1 MPEPRPSQ
9 QEVLRYRSGK
19 MGVSAVPGSGKTF
32 TLARLA
38 ADLVTD
44 HIQDDQEV
52 LVVTLVN
59 SAVDNVSARIDKTLA
74 ERDLIPRLG
83 YRVRTLHGL
92 AHDIVRE
99 RPGLVSLAEDFQIID
114 DRESTRILEDC
125 CESWMKTHPDMIE
138 EYAKQDIGDSSLKWV
153 RRDAWPELV
162 RDITRAFIRQAKDQQ
177 VSPEVLWSRL
187 VDRETELPLA
197 SMAAA
202 IYFNYQQAL
211 AYRGS
216 VDFDD
221 LIRLALEALRMDPD
235 YLQRLRDRWVYILE
249 DEAQD
254 SSALQEKIL
263 KKLAGDGGNW
273 VRVGDPNQAIF
284 ETFTTASPEFLKD
297 FLEEEDVAA
306 RELPESGRSCQG
318 IINLANY
325 LIDWVMKEHPAG
337 KEPPEEEH
345 QGKNV
350 RESLSLPYIQP
361 TLPGD
366 SQPNPAGGLES
377 ICLMPQ
383 GFTADEEISRVVDSV
398 EKWLGEHPQET
409 VAILVPRNTRGFK
422 MVEALRSKNVP
433 YLELLQST
441 TSTRQTAGAL
451 GNVLNYLA
459 DPTSPSK
466 LAAVF
471 RVWRRH
477 DREDPEANARLKRL
491 AKQLRQCRRVEDY
504 LWPRFDHDW
513 LASLDMDVDEETEIA
528 ELLED
533 FRNLVRRWQ
542 RAVLLPVDQL
552 ILTLAQDLFHEPVD
566 LALAYKLALLLRDAS
581 DAHPDWG
588 LVELTEELA
597 MIARNQRKFIGLS
610 GDDTAF
616 EPDKYPGMALVA
628 TMHKA
633 KGLEWDRVY
642 LVSVNNY
649 DFPSA
654 QSHDSYIAEKW
665 FIRDNLNLEAECLSQ
680 LECALG
686 GDLYL
691 EGDATQQA
699 RLDYVAER
707 LRLLYVG
714 ITRARKELVI
724 TWNKGTNPRQP
735 ARQAVPLIALQT
747 FQEEQQ
753 KKQQEAAPKEEGEP

>member
-9 QEVLRYRSGK
+9 QKVLRYRSGK

-44 HIQDDQEV
+44 HIRDDQEV

-114 DRESTRILEDC
+114 ERESTRILEDC
-125 CESWMKTHPDMIE
+125 CESWMKTHPDIIE
-138 EYAKQDIGDSSLKWV
+138 EYAKQDIGESKLKWL
-153 RRDAWPELV
+153 RRDRWPELV
-162 RDITRAFIRQAKDQQ
+162 RDITRAFIKQAKDQLA
-177 VSPEVLWSRL
+177 SPEVLWSRL
-187 VDRETELPLA
+187 VDWETELPLA
-197 SMAAA
+197 SMATA

-221 LIRLALEALRMDPD
+221 LIRLALEALRMDSD

-263 KKLAGDGGNW
+263 RKLAGDDGNW

-284 ETFTTASPEFLKD
+284 ETFTTASPDFLKN
-297 FLEEEDVAA
+297 FLNEKDVVA
-306 RELPESGRSCQG
+306 RELPESGRSCQS
-318 IINLANY
+318 IIDLANH

-337 KEPPEEEH
+337 KETPEEGEEEH

-350 RESLSLPYIQP
+350 RESLSPPYIQP
-361 TLPGD
+361 TPSGD
-366 SQPNPAGGLES
+366 GQPNPAGGLES
-377 ICLMPQ
+377 IHLMPQ
-383 GFTADEEISRVVDSV
+383 GFTADEEISWVVDSV
-398 EKWLGEHPQET
+398 EKWLGEHPKET

-422 MVEALRSKNVP
+422 MVEALRGKNVP

-441 TSTRQTAGAL
+441 TSTRQTAGSL

-477 DREDPEANARLKRL
+477 DREDPEANVRLKRL

-504 LWPRFDHDW
+504 LWPRFDRDW
-513 LASLDMDVDEETEIA
+513 LASLDKDVDEETESA

-616 EPDKYPGMALVA
+616 EPDKYPGKVIVA

-654 QSHDSYIAEKW
+654 QSYDSYIAERW
-665 FIRDNLNLEAECLSQ
+665 FIRDELNLEAECLSQ

-686 GDLYL
+686 GELYR

-735 ARQAVPLIALQT
+735 ARQAVPLIALQA
-747 FQEEQQ
+747 FQEE
-753 KKQQEAAPKEEGEP
+753 QQEAAPKEEDET